1 MIIFNQ
7 YKSYILHKLS
17 KIKYNNY
24 INFHF
29 PRKKKKKV
37 SLYLISNNIIQNK
50 QAMVSLHHK

>member
-24 INFHF
+24 KNFHF
-29 PRKKKKKV
+29 PRNKKKK
-37 SLYLISNNIIQNK
+37 SIIIFNIK
-50 QAMVSLHHK
+50 